1 MNAARRSLV
10 VLLLG
15 AAFASAPGTVLAQR
29 QRPMDAQQR
38 ERLREDLKSAPREVY
53 RGQGPERGRAQGRGR
68 RERMTPAER
77 AQLRRDIMDANR
89 NLRGKSGR

>member
-15 AAFASAPGTVLAQR
+15 AAFASAPGTALAQR

-38 ERLREDLKSAPREVY
+38 ERLREDLKSAPRLFSRALGRVGG
-53 RGQGPERGRAQGRGR
+53 RGLARGR